1 MTRSDLSAMDGAAAL
16 PPKVFPMGDSDDDG
30 DELRLGHCGYVHVCD
45 VLGTPH
51 LGGTIAFG

>member
-1 MTRSDLSAMDGAAAL
+1 MDGAAAL

-30 DELRLGHCGYVHVCD
+30 DELRLGYVHVCD